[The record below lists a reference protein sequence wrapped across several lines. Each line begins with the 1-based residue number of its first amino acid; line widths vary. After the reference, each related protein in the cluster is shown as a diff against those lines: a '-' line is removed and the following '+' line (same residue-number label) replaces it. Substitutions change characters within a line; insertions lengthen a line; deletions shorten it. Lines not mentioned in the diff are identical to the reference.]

1 MINHLYSLS
10 GKVVRSAGWHGDL
23 PVSIRCIWGFGHL
36 GKTAT
41 DLKIEVE
48 C

>member
-1 MINHLYSLS
+1 MINYICSLS
-10 GKVVRSAGWHGDL
+10 EKVVRSAAWRGDL
-23 PVSIRCIWGFGHL
+23 PVSIRGLWVFGHL
-36 GKTAT
+36 VKAAT

>member
-1 MINHLYSLS
+1 MINHLCSLS
-10 GKVVRSAGWHGDL
+10 GKVVRSAGWRGDL
-23 PVSIRCIWGFGHL
+23 PVSIRGIWGFGHL
-36 GKTAT
+36 GKAAT